1 MYFKQKKGK
10 NIGPILLITKVLS
23 VKRTIRL
30 RESDPKMSG
39 SLKNTI
45 EKIKALETEKKNL
58 LVEIE
63 GLKKIAD
70 AKAISLESEVGALRD
85 ELKSLKTLVGSELSK

>member
-1 MYFKQKKGK
+1 
-10 NIGPILLITKVLS
+10 
-23 VKRTIRL
+23 
-30 RESDPKMSG
+30 MST

-45 EKIKALETEKKNL
+45 EKIKTLETEKKNL

-70 AKAISLESEVGALRD
+70 AKAVALESEVGLLRD
-85 ELKSLKTLVGSELSK
+85 EVKSLKTLVGP

>member
-1 MYFKQKKGK
+1 
-10 NIGPILLITKVLS
+10 
-23 VKRTIRL
+23 
-30 RESDPKMSG
+30 MSS

-45 EKIKALETEKKNL
+45 EKIKTLEAEKKNL

-70 AKAISLESEVGALRD
+70 AKAVSLESEVGALRD
-85 ELKSLKTLVGSELSK
+85 EVKSLKTLVGSELSNQSKMQI

>member
-1 MYFKQKKGK
+1 
-10 NIGPILLITKVLS
+10 
-23 VKRTIRL
+23 
-30 RESDPKMSG
+30 MSS

-45 EKIKALETEKKNL
+45 EKIKTLEAEKKTL

-70 AKAISLESEVGALRD
+70 AKAISLESEVSALRD
-85 ELKSLKTLVGSELSK
+85 EVKSLKTLVGPESSNPSKM

>member
-1 MYFKQKKGK
+1 
-10 NIGPILLITKVLS
+10 
-23 VKRTIRL
+23 
-30 RESDPKMSG
+30 MSS

-45 EKIKALETEKKNL
+45 EKIKTLEAEKKNL

-70 AKAISLESEVGALRD
+70 SKAAALESEVVLLRD
-85 ELKSLKTLVGSELSK
+85 EVKSLKTLVGPEHSTQSKMQL